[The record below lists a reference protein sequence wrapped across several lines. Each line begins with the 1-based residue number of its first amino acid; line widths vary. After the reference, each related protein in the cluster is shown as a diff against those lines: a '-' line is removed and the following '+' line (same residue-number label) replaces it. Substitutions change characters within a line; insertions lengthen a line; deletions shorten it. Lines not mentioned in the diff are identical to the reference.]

1 VAVVFLVAGLV
12 LLVGGAELL
21 VRGAAHLAVAI
32 GISPLVVGLTVVAF
46 GTGAPEL
53 AVGVRAAAGGQT
65 ELALG
70 NVVGSNLVN
79 TLGILGIAALVAPL
93 VVRHKLVRREVPL
106 VIVATVVVWLLVL
119 DGRVS
124 RVEGLGLFTAA
135 LVYTAWAVIV
145 SRREAPD
152 VSGAKG
158 AEIGDGADDRGWP
171 ADLGLIVAG
180 LVLLVLGS
188 TWLVDGAVRIAES
201 LGLSELVIGL
211 TIVAIGTS
219 LPEAATSVVAA
230 LKGERDIAVGNIIGS
245 NLFNLLAVLGLSALV
260 APQGIPAPDRVV
272 DLDLPV
278 LIGAAVLCLA
288 VFFTGWTIAR
298 WEGALFLGLYAAYL
312 VYLLLD
318 VGETTTTDSFRPV
331 LVVAIPLVVLVVVAD
346 TVAKASSG
354 NRPQA
359 VAPDDDADHP
369 VSEQGDA
376 RS

>member
-1 VAVVFLVAGLV
+1 VAVVLLVAGLV

-32 GISPLVVGLTVVAF
+32 GISPLVVGLTIVAF

-70 NVVGSNLVN
+70 NVVGSNLAN

-124 RVEGLGLFTAA
+124 RVEGLGLFAAA
-135 LVYTAWAVIV
+135 LAYTAWAVIV
-145 SRREAPD
+145 SRREAPE
-152 VSGAKG
+152 VSATHA
-158 AEIGDGADDRGWP
+158 AEVGADDRGWP

-278 LIGAAVLCLA
+278 LIGSAVLCLA

-298 WEGALFLGLYAAYL
+298 WEGALFIGLYATYL

-331 LVVAIPLVVLVVVAD
+331 LVVVLPLVVLVVVVD
-346 TVAKASSG
+346 TVLKARAG

-359 VAPDDDADHP
+359 VEGDDDADHH
-369 VSEQGDA
+369 VSEQRD

>member
-1 VAVVFLVAGLV
+1 MVLLVAGLV

-53 AVGVRAAAGGQT
+53 AVGVQAGVGGQT

-79 TLGILGIAALVAPL
+79 TFLILGLAALVAPL
-93 VVRHKLVRREVPL
+93 LVQHKLVRREVPL

-119 DGRVS
+119 DGGLS
-124 RVEGLGLFTAA
+124 PTEGLGLFAA
-135 LVYTAWAVIV
+135 AIAYTAWAVIV
-145 SRREAPD
+145 GRREPSELAAGP
-152 VSGAKG
+152 
-158 AEIGDGADDRGWP
+158 EIEAGDGARARHWVVDV
-171 ADLGLIVAG
+171 GLIAGG

-188 TWLVDGAVRIAES
+188 NWLVDGAVRIAES

-211 TIVAIGTS
+211 TVVAIGTS

-260 APQGIPAPDRVV
+260 SPDGIPAPDRVV
-272 DLDLPV
+272 DVDLPA

-288 VFFTGWTIAR
+288 VFFTGWVIAR
-298 WEGALFLGLYAAYL
+298 WEGALCVGLYAAYL
-312 VYLLLD
+312 TYLLLD
-318 VGETTTTDSFRPV
+318 TGETTSTDSFRPV
-331 LVVAIPLVVLVVVAD
+331 LAVVLPIVVLVVVVD
-346 TVAKASSG
+346 TVAKVRAG
-354 NRPQA
+354 NPA
-359 VAPDDDADHP
+359 EALDGVGEGNEA
-369 VSEQGDA
+369 EA
-376 RS
+376 RRGSLDP